1 MEIKSA
7 FRSWV
12 SRWGFVVS
20 MFSFLAFVI
29 LAATSINEFLVQSRW
44 VEHTTDVIATVREVS
59 ILSERAAAGQR
70 AYIIKPDQE
79 FYDVYSKAV
88 EGLTANVD
96 ILEQLISDNPVQL
109 KNYAELKH
117 LLMVHLENLE
127 KRIKIR
133 DQQNITSINDL
144 RAVFAKMIAEEDR
157 LMKIRTDRTRNIG
170 HLTILFL
177 IFGAGLAAGLMFLNR
192 RSILKASEK
201 VVEQSN
207 LFNLILHS
215 IGDGLIVVNTSG
227 NLIHYNEAISQ
238 IFEFPFSTLKED
250 IRGYFKGLLDPKTLK
265 PFSPERSPLALALKG
280 EGHDSLELLYR
291 KNPETTQGIHLAV
304 STRALYDGAGEIVG
318 ALALIR
324 NITKQKN
331 METDWKKAE
340 QAALEA
346 SKLKSDFLATMSHE
360 IRTPMNGV
368 IGMSTLLL
376 ETPLSHEQNSFVKT
390 IKSSADALLTLIN
403 DILDHSKIEAG
414 KLTLENSDF
423 NLQNLVENVMDVF
436 HYQATSK
443 KIELTAEI
451 LHEGPLNLRGD
462 AARFRQIL
470 INLIGNAIKFTS
482 KGYVQLKISIPDPM
496 AHPHALLC
504 EVRDTGAGIPA
515 EYQPRLFER
524 FSQAHHGH
532 FKKFGGTGLGLL
544 ISKEFVHLMKGQIG
558 AESVEGF
565 GSRFWFTCVFDQVQG
580 AVSIQSNGRKEFRKM
595 DLQVLVAEDQP
606 VNQVVIRK
614 FLELF
619 GVTYQI
625 VEDGTAA
632 VEAFTKNTFDLII
645 MDCQMQPMDGYEATR
660 RIRELEKS
668 THEHIPILALT
679 AEGMTGDRDR
689 CFLAGMDEF
698 LTKPIDIDILY
709 QALQQK
715 QKRGTYPTLI
725 VSQNRP
731 IEVPSASPIKTSGSA
746 TYQTFNPE
754 ALKKME
760 PYISEGQPL
769 SVMLVDEYLKT
780 TADHLKKLLE
790 AIKAHDTKSV
800 KSLSH
805 SMKSTSRAVG
815 LDQLGHLFEL
825 LEDGCLVPVAPED
838 LETGYFQGVIHLQEY
853 LKKFSSSAA

>member
-7 FRSWV
+7 FKSWV

-20 MFSFLAFVI
+20 MFSFVAFVV

-59 ILSERAAAGQR
+59 ILSERATAGQR
-70 AYIIKPDQE
+70 GYIIKPDQE
-79 FYDVYSKAV
+79 FYDVYLKAV

-96 ILEQLISDNPVQL
+96 ILSQLITDNPIQV
-109 KNYAELKH
+109 KNHAELKS
-117 LLMVHLENLE
+117 LLMIHLEALDQG
-127 KRIKIR
+127 IKAR
-133 DQQNITSINDL
+133 DSNKVRSIGDL
-144 RAVFAKMIAEEDR
+144 RNMFTKMIAEEDR
-157 LMKIRTDRTRNIG
+157 LLKVRTDRTQKIG
-170 HLTILFL
+170 QLTLLFL
-177 IFGAGLAAGLMFLNR
+177 IFGASLAGVLMVYSR
-192 RSILKASEK
+192 RSLIKSSEK
-201 VVEQSN
+201 VTEQSN

-215 IGDGLIVVNTSG
+215 IGDGLLVVDTAG
-227 NLIHYNEAISQ
+227 HLIHSNEAISQ
-238 IFEFPFSTLKED
+238 IFEFPFSTFKDDL
-250 IRGYFKGLLDPKTLK
+250 RGYFKGLMDPKTLQ
-265 PFSPERSPLALALKG
+265 PFAPERSPMALALKG
-280 EGHDSLELLYR
+280 EAHDNLELLYK
-291 KNPETTQGIHLAV
+291 KNLNGKDAVHLAV
-304 STRALYDGAGEIVG
+304 STRSLYDAAGEIVG

-331 METDWKKAE
+331 MEMNWKKAE
-340 QAALEA
+340 QAAVEA

-376 ETPLSHEQNSFVKT
+376 ETPLSSEQSSFVKT
-390 IKSSADALLTLIN
+390 IKSSADSLLTLIN

-414 KLTLENSDF
+414 KLALESSDF
-423 NLQNLVENVMDVF
+423 NLQSLVENVMDVF
-436 HYQATSK
+436 RYQANSK

-462 AARFRQIL
+462 ATRLRQIL

-482 KGYVQLKISIPDPM
+482 KGYVQLKISVPDLVSQ
-496 AHPHALLC
+496 PHTLLC
-504 EVRDTGAGIPA
+504 EVRDTGAGIPL
-515 EYQPRLFER
+515 EYQARLFER

-565 GSRFWFTCVFDQVQG
+565 GSRFWFTCVLEQAQG
-580 AVSIQSNGRKEFRKM
+580 AVTIQSNGRKEFKKL
-595 DLQVLVAEDQP
+595 DLHVLVAEDQP
-606 VNQVVIRK
+606 VNQLVIKK

-619 GVTYQI
+619 GVTYQL
-625 VEDGTAA
+625 VADGSAA
-632 VEAFTKNTFDLII
+632 VDAYTKNTFDLIL

-660 RIRELEKS
+660 RIREFEKS

-698 LTKPIDIDILY
+698 LTKPIDLDLLY
-709 QALQQK
+709 QAIQQK
-715 QKRGTYPTLI
+715 QKRNAYPTI
-725 VSQNRP
+725 VVS
-731 IEVPSASPIKTSGSA
+731 EVRQVEVGQSVVKAVTHKA
-746 TYQTFNPE
+746 KYQTFNPD
-754 ALKKME
+754 ALKRME

-780 TADHLKKLLE
+780 TPAHLKNLFV
-790 AIKAHDTKSV
+790 AIEGNDRKTV
-800 KSLSH
+800 KSLAH
-805 SMKSTSRAVG
+805 ALKSTSRAVG
-815 LDQLGHLFEL
+815 LDELGHFFEV
-825 LEDGCLVPVAPED
+825 LEDGTETAVTPFDIENAYNQGALD
-838 LETGYFQGVIHLQEY
+838 LAGY
-853 LKKFSSSAA
+853 LKKFLNPAA